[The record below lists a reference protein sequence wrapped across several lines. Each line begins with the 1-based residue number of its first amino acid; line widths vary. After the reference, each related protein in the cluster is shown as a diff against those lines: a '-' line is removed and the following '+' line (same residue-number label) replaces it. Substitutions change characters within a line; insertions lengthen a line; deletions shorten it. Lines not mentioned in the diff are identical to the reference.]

1 LRFAPD
7 EVLKECLG
15 TLLCSYIIRALFTYL
30 SGVEKG
36 SVTPLGLFNDR
47 VKHAVRVILDKKM
60 IENDHL
66 PMIFHP
72 LTNDYSTQLTAR
84 ELKLFLQHTGHEY
97 TVRDFTS
104 NFTAPETK

>member
-1 LRFAPD
+1 LRLIH
-7 EVLKECLG
+7 V
-15 TLLCSYIIRALFTYL
+15 L

-47 VKHAVRVILDKKM
+47 VKHAVHVILDKKM
-60 IENDHL
+60 IENDNL

-104 NFTAPETK
+104 TSTAPETK